1 MLFSSNPCMYVILY
15 QGPRSN
21 FEIGEGGGGT
31 ISHSILGG
39 TKHFFLKYWGGGGV
53 RRSRR
58 VCSATVNCLLS
69 ILTEA
74 EQKRI

>member
-21 FEIGEGGGGT
+21 FEIGEGWGGT

-39 TKHFFLKYWGGGGV
+39 TKHFFLKYWGGGFG
-53 RRSRR
+53 
-58 VCSATVNCLLS
+58 
-69 ILTEA
+69 EA
-74 EQKRI
+74 AVFALPQSTAY